1 MQALGTD
8 PFVREVSEDD
18 HWPTSQVVMV
28 GPQLASAMRPFAR
41 DLANQLAPPG
51 SDDLALEA
59 AAELLVAED
68 SKLSDERIEQEA
80 RCGINFNAGGY
91 LELAAKQLD
100 RQALA
105 GCIRTRWITRT
116 APDSI
121 IAFAELELAQSKPV
135 RCDWLLIHD
144 PEAPAR
150 LPCAFKC
157 PHTLKLLTLAGAET
171 ERLIDRTHEQSYQL
185 WAWLEPAIER
195 GTKVL
200 IGPDRDELLSTWSK
214 AWF

>member
-1 MQALGTD
+1 MS
-8 PFVREVSEDD
+8 RIRHDD
-18 HWPTSQVVMV
+18 HWPKSQVVMV

-51 SDDLALEA
+51 SDDLTLEA
-59 AAELLVAED
+59 AAELFLAED
-68 SKLSDERIEQEA
+68 PKLADERLEQEA
-80 RCGINFNAGGY
+80 RYGIAVKADGFLAIAG
-91 LELAAKQLD
+91 KQLD

-105 GCIRTRWITRT
+105 ACVKNRWVTRT

-121 IAFAELELAQSKPV
+121 IAFAELGLAQSKPAL
-135 RCDWLLIHD
+135 CDWLLIHD

-150 LPCAFKC
+150 LPCALKC
-157 PHTLKLLTLAGAET
+157 PHTLQLLTLAGEQT
-171 ERLIDRTHEQSYQL
+171 TRLIDRTHEQSYRL
-185 WAWLEPAIER
+185 WAWLEPAIEQ